1 MRINTEKRFLISLTR
16 SISNAQMI
24 RNSIYLVVFDLESS
38 CIPEEKFENSDTT
51 TWIGKHVPISVS
63 ISSNLISMPIFLCN
77 SNPRDLVE
85 SFIDAVEATQSKAQ
99 MKLKFLEVETA
110 IKSKLTRTLECLD
123 ERRCRNQRVLK
134 SRINVSNRLSSR
146 DILNVTA
153 TYYQCLDLIAQN
165 TTST

>member
-24 RNSIYLVVFDLESS
+24 RNSIYLVVFDFESS

-110 IKSKLTRTLECLD
+110 IKSKLTRT
-123 ERRCRNQRVLK
+123 NSGM
-134 SRINVSNRLSSR
+134 SR
-146 DILNVTA
+146 
-153 TYYQCLDLIAQN
+153 
-165 TTST
+165 